1 MKRFQVVVLLLISS
15 FLFSNSAPAQQAK
28 EVPLVA
34 VVGNKT
40 ITLAEFNKRYAD
52 VKAQAINAP
61 TKEQFLE
68 DLVRY
73 EVGLQEAEK
82 RKMQNDPIVQ
92 ERLQQEMYKALVE
105 KDLGASVQKIH
116 VTEKDMTSYYEKN
129 PEIRTSHILI
139 EVKAGS
145 NAEQK
150 QVAKKRAQEIFEE
163 VKKSKRSF
171 EELVKL
177 YSDDPAAKQTGGD
190 IGWQTRLTLVPAYYE
205 TALRM
210 KMGDVAGL
218 IETPFGFHIIKLTGK
233 KAYASAD
240 KRAVRTAAFDEKRR
254 EIFNDYFEKMKKNY
268 KIQLN
273 KKAIE

>member
-1 MKRFQVVVLLLISS
+1 MKRFQVVVLLLVSS
-15 FLFSNSAPAQQAK
+15 FIFSKSALAEQAK
-28 EVPLVA
+28 DAPVVA
-34 VVGNKT
+34 VIGNKS
-40 ITLAEFNKRYAD
+40 ITVAEFNKRYAD

-73 EVGLQEAEK
+73 EMGLQEAEK
-82 RKMQNDPIVQ
+82 RKLQNDPIVI
-92 ERLQQEMYKALVE
+92 ERMQQEMYKALVE
-105 KDLGASVQKIH
+105 KELGAKVQKIN

-129 PEIRTSHILI
+129 PELRTSHILI

-163 VKKSKRSF
+163 VKKSKRPF
-171 EELVKL
+171 DELVKL
-177 YSDDPAAKQTGGD
+177 YSDDPAAKQTAGD

-205 TALRM
+205 TALKM

-218 IETPFGFHIIKLTGK
+218 IETPFGFHIITLTGK

>member
-1 MKRFQVVVLLLISS
+1 MKSFQVVVLLLMSS
-15 FLFSNSAPAQQAK
+15 FIFSQSAFAEQAK
-28 EVPLVA
+28 DAPVVA
-34 VVGNKT
+34 VIGNKT
-40 ITLAEFNKRYAD
+40 ITVAEFNKRYDD

-73 EVGLQEAEK
+73 EMGLQEAEK
-82 RKMQNDPIVQ
+82 RKMQNDPIVI
-92 ERLQQEMYKALVE
+92 ERMQQEMYKALVE
-105 KDLGASVQKIH
+105 KELGATVQKIN
-116 VTEKDMTSYYEKN
+116 VTEKDMTAYYEKN

-145 NAEQK
+145 SSEQK
-150 QVAKKRAQEIFEE
+150 QVAKKRALEIFQE
-163 VKKSKRSF
+163 VKKSKRPF

-177 YSDDPAAKQTGGD
+177 YSDDPAAKQTAGD

-205 TALRM
+205 TALKM

-254 EIFNDYFEKMKKNY
+254 QIFNDYFEKMKKNY
-268 KIQLN
+268 RIQLN

>member
-1 MKRFQVVVLLLISS
+1 MKRFQVVVLLLVST
-15 FLFSNSAPAQQAK
+15 FLFSKSALAQQAK
-28 EVPLVA
+28 DTPVVA
-34 VVGNKT
+34 VIGNKT
-40 ITLAEFNKRYAD
+40 ITVADFNKRYAD

-73 EVGLQEAEK
+73 EMGLQEAEK

-105 KDLGASVQKIH
+105 KDLGASVQKIN
-116 VTEKDMTSYYEKN
+116 VTEKDMTTYYEKN
-129 PEIRTSHILI
+129 PELRTSHILI

-150 QVAKKRAQEIFEE
+150 MVAKKRAQEIFDE
-163 VKKSKRSF
+163 VKKSKRPF
-171 EELVKL
+171 DELVKL